1 MKKFN
6 LSKFTDLQHENLI
19 KGELVTGYFKDFV
32 TGIETLFCGK
42 RLGSCLKFYKYY
54 FNKKT
59 VMKFAVTHND

>member
-1 MKKFN
+1 MKKFS
-6 LSKFTDLQHENLI
+6 LSKFTDLQHANLI

-32 TGIETLFCGK
+32 TGIEKLFCVK

-54 FNKKT
+54 SNEMT